1 MLNVS
6 RTVSYEITLSLLKI
20 ESLVFSDIVH
30 GDSGPWYLVTEKK
43 QTWRPEL
50 GPKSSL
56 KLSFL
61 VIFSSLVHVLLEFAY
76 NDSLQ

>member
-43 QTWRPEL
+43 KNLAARTWA
-50 GPKSSL
+50 K
-56 KLSFL
+56 
-61 VIFSSLVHVLLEFAY
+61 I
-76 NDSLQ
+76 

>member
-43 QTWRPEL
+43 TWRPEF

-61 VIFSSLVHVLLEFAY
+61 VIFSSLVLFLLEFAY